1 MEEDW
6 SVGSCQPL
14 AHRRRQQAFEPHDVY
29 RLLGNLLCLVALVT
43 KLFLVFLLLH
53 NFEVFIEISR
63 HSAILKKI
71 KDIGIGETTTE
82 SRFPG
87 TLSPKLEPGLLDS
100 SFTASSVHRCRGA
113 RFKGFFYANLSNLS
127 FSVQRRLDIPQSG
140 EVLGFLSGVNMTES
154 PGRWFNIFP
163 PGDALYCG
171 HDSIS
176 FILRWNSMNTWQPIC
191 SLPSGL
197 NERWPI
203 RWPRWTVTMAEG
215 WRNQGRG

>member
-1 MEEDW
+1 MEENW

-87 TLSPKLEPGLLDS
+87 TLSPKLEPGLLHS
-100 SFTASSVHRCRGA
+100 SFTASSVHCPEAEAHELRVVSMLTSA
-113 RFKGFFYANLSNLS
+113 TLASVSNAGWTFHKAVRYWASSL
-127 FSVQRRLDIPQSG
+127 
-140 EVLGFLSGVNMTES
+140 ES
-154 PGRWFNIFP
+154 
-163 PGDALYCG
+163 
-171 HDSIS
+171 
-176 FILRWNSMNTWQPIC
+176 T
-191 SLPSGL
+191 
-197 NERWPI
+197 
-203 RWPRWTVTMAEG
+203 
-215 WRNQGRG
+215 